1 MYKCIIVEHVHVHYS
16 LLFLSLL
23 SRLALP
29 VCLNYLYIIQVVK
42 LEHHE
47 EDDQIPTTAF
57 AEVSHALTTPPM
69 TTPIP
74 GNRQYTADT
83 LADQLCLLDVPSV
96 DITGLHSNI
105 VFIGQ

>member
-1 MYKCIIVEHVHVHYS
+1 MYKCIIVKHVHVHYL
-16 LLFLSLL
+16 LLFLSLSLL

-69 TTPIP
+69 TTPTP
-74 GNRQYTADT
+74 GYR
-83 LADQLCLLDVPSV
+83 
-96 DITGLHSNI
+96 
-105 VFIGQ
+105 